1 MRSPLRAID
10 RTLRPDGHVFY
21 GWWIVLAGGGVQMLI
36 GALLMQAF
44 GAYVV
49 LLRDDFGWSL
59 AALPGAF
66 AIARLAGGLLG
77 PLPGWAVA
85 HLVPGA
91 GVRVGGAPN
100 PPSSPLTPLPAMLWR
115 RARGG
120 PIPTTT

>member
-49 LLRDDFGWSL
+49 LLRDEFGWSL
-59 AALPGAF
+59 AALSGAF
-66 AIARLAGGLLG
+66 AMSGIR
-77 PLPGWAVA
+77 
-85 HLVPGA
+85 
-91 GVRVGGAPN
+91 GAPLGSWARN
-100 PPSSPLTPLPAMLWR
+100 TTNAARNRIAAAIPLAAPALSQL
-115 RARGG
+115 
-120 PIPTTT
+120 I